1 VEADDMTLSGDH
13 LAACRLRDA
22 AALTLAVTSGA
33 TDAISFLA
41 LGGAFTSVMTGN
53 LVLLGVS
60 LGYTDSGLSRQIGA
74 AVVGYIAGCAI
85 GARITGTPVHGEPV
99 WPTAVTRGLAV
110 EAVLFVMYAAGWWAV
125 GGRPGGAAEAGLLGL
140 SALALG
146 IQSASVRRFGVT
158 GLSTTYLT
166 GTLTTLVIRLASGG
180 RFRNVARN
188 LLLLLALLA
197 GAAVAAALLALHAF
211 ALVPLVQLIPLGMVV
226 VVALAAVARQSGA
239 QRRGVRGGSVEEKN

>member
-1 VEADDMTLSGDH
+1 MTPSGDH
-13 LAACRLRDA
+13 LVANRLRDA

-60 LGYTDSGLSRQIGA
+60 LGNADGGLARQIGA
-74 AVVGYIAGCAI
+74 AVVGYVAGCAI
-85 GARITGTPVHGEPV
+85 GARITGTPVDDEPV
-99 WPTAVTRGLAV
+99 WPPAVTRGLAV
-110 EAVLFVMYAAGWWAV
+110 EAGLFVMYAAGWWAV
-125 GGRPGGAAEAGLLGL
+125 GGRPGGAAEVGLLGL

-166 GTLTTLVIRLASGG
+166 GTLTTLVIRLANGG
-180 RFRNVARN
+180 RLRNVARN

-211 ALVPLVQLIPLGMVV
+211 ALVPLVQLVPLGIV
-226 VVALAAVARQSGA
+226 VVAASATVARQERA
-239 QRRGVRGGSVEEKN
+239 QRR

>member
-1 VEADDMTLSGDH
+1 MTPSGDH
-13 LAACRLRDA
+13 LVANRLRDA
-22 AALTLAVTSGA
+22 AALTLAITSGA

-60 LGYTDSGLSRQIGA
+60 LGHTDGVLARQIGA
-74 AVVGYIAGCAI
+74 AVVGYVAGCAI
-85 GARITGTPVHGEPV
+85 GARITGTPVDGEPV
-99 WPTAVTRGLAV
+99 WPPAVTRGLAV
-110 EAVLFVMYAAGWWAV
+110 EAGLFVMYAAGWWAV
-125 GGRPGGAAEAGLLGL
+125 GGRPDGAAEVGLLGL

-166 GTLTTLVIRLASGG
+166 GTLTTLVIRLANGE

-197 GAAVAAALLALHAF
+197 GAAVAAALLALHAV
-211 ALVPLVQLIPLGMVV
+211 ALVPLVQVTPLGLV
-226 VVALAAVARQSGA
+226 VVAALATVARRERA
-239 QRRGVRGGSVEEKN
+239 QRRVRSLKSR